1 MSDRTPLRALITG
14 ASSGIGKAT
23 ALALAKAGVP
33 SALVSRRA
41 DRLAAVAAEAATYG
55 VECKPY
61 PVDLAKISQ
70 VRQQIGAI
78 ADDFGPIDLLINNA
92 GMGYTGNLIDTPLS
106 DWQRVMDLNLTSV
119 FECIGAILPAM
130 RDRQQGTIL
139 NVASVAAYEAFPG
152 WGAYNVSKAALVCL
166 SKTLAAEERANG
178 IRVTII
184 SPGAVNSPIWDTPT
198 VNADFDRSQ
207 MLTPEIVAES
217 IVHAALLPASA
228 AIDELTLVSNAG
240 NF

>member
-1 MSDRTPLRALITG
+1 
-14 ASSGIGKAT
+14 
-23 ALALAKAGVP
+23 
-33 SALVSRRA
+33 
-41 DRLAAVAAEAATYG
+41 
-55 VECKPY
+55 
-61 PVDLAKISQ
+61 

-92 GMGYTGNLIDTPLS
+92 GIGYTGNLIDTPLS
-106 DWQRVMDLNLTSV
+106 DWQQVMDLNLTSV

-217 IVHAALLPASA
+217 IVHAALLPTSA